1 MSEPGLARPSV
12 AVVIV
17 NYRTADLALRS
28 VRAVAGERAAL
39 PGLRAVIVDG
49 GSGDGSA
56 QAIAAGLTDPA
67 LAGWATALP
76 LPINGGF
83 GWANNQAILRL
94 MQGDSPPDYIHLLN
108 PDAEVEPGGVRLLA
122 DVLDA
127 HPECGAVG
135 SLLLDPDGTP
145 SGSAFRFASPA
156 RELLRGSGTPALGRL
171 LGIKPVLANDQV
183 EVDWATGASVMLRAE
198 ALKQSGL
205 FDDGFFLYFEEVE
218 LMWRMR
224 RAGWTI
230 RHEPRSRVVHVA
242 GASTQV
248 RYTKG
253 PKLRPR
259 LPAYWYAARRRFLA
273 LTLGRTQTT
282 LASMAWLAGHG
293 LWTMRRLAGLAGNRT
308 ATEAEASDLLR
319 HGVTPSREDLTPAPV
334 AWTDPVDRT
343 PTWMVRQ
350 KSSPTAR
357 GGGSP
362 PG

>member
-1 MSEPGLARPSV
+1 MSEPGVTRPNV

-17 NYRTADLALRS
+17 NYRTAELALRS
-28 VRAVAGERAAL
+28 VRALAGERAAL
-39 PGLRAVIVDG
+39 PGLRAIVVDG

-56 QAIAAGLTDPA
+56 EAIAAGLADPA
-67 LAGWATALP
+67 LAGWATPLP

-94 MQGDSPPDYIHLLN
+94 MQGANPPDYIHLLN
-108 PDAEVEPGGVRLLA
+108 PDAEVEPGAVRLLA
-122 DVLDA
+122 DVLDT

-145 SGSAFRFASPA
+145 SGSAFRFWTPG

-183 EVDWATGASVMLRAE
+183 EVDWATGASVMLRAA
-198 ALKQSGL
+198 ALRQSGL

-218 LMWRMR
+218 LMWRIR
-224 RAGWTI
+224 AAGWTI

-273 LTLGRTQTT
+273 LTQGRTKAA
-282 LASMAWLAGHG
+282 LASAAWLAGHG
-293 LWTMRRLAGLAGNRT
+293 LWTLRRLAGLGGNRT
-308 ATEAEASDLLR
+308 ATEAEAADLLR
-319 HGVTPSREDLTPAPV
+319 HGVIPSREDLTPAPV
-334 AWTDPVDRT
+334 AWNDPIDRT
-343 PTWMVRQ
+343 PTWLLRSRPPL
-350 KSSPTAR
+350 SSREGISQT
-357 GGGSP
+357 
-362 PG
+362 